1 MRPEFVE
8 ALENCMN
15 FSSMLYFTLIN
26 IDGKGKAIHLLK
38 PSSKHKRR
46 REEMDEVKE
55 EEELL
60 KEDKQN
66 YLQQVKKMKRDL
78 TTVDEKVVNIRRNEE
93 LLNKLH

>member
-1 MRPEFVE
+1 
-8 ALENCMN
+8 
-15 FSSMLYFTLIN
+15 
-26 IDGKGKAIHLLK
+26 
-38 PSSKHKRR
+38 
-46 REEMDEVKE
+46 MDEVKE